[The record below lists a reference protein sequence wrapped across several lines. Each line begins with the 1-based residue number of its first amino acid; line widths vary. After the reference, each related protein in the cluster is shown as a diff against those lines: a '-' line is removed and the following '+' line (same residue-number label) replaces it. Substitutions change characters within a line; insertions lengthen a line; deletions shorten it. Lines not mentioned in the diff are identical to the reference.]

1 MFRKGTWQRVV
12 LVIIVGLLA
21 LGLIAGILFYC
32 FQIASAGGQIYIVV
46 NDGLVKRASFI
57 VNNAD
62 SAEEDEL
69 ELRQYF
75 MPEWL
80 AQDQLLLENPYEN
93 FSVSNYDYTVEISHI
108 DVKPWST
115 RATAQVKELMSRIE
129 AIPLEG
135 QSDQENLTVP
145 EWIAQT
151 YTVHLVKTEGG
162 RWYIS
167 DMEIVDIEKDGN

>member
-12 LVIIVGLLA
+12 LVVLGGLL
-21 LGLIAGILFYC
+21 LLVLIAGALFFC
-32 FQIASAGGQIYIVV
+32 FQIAREGGQIYIVV

-62 SAEEDEL
+62 SDEEDEL

-80 AQDQLLLENPYEN
+80 ARDQLLLENPYGN
-93 FSVSNYDYTVEISHI
+93 FSVSNYDYTVEIGGI
-108 DVKPWST
+108 DVRPWST
-115 RATAQVKELMSRIE
+115 RATVQVKELMSRIE

-145 EWIAQT
+145 EWTAQS
-151 YTVHLVKTEGG
+151 YTIHLVKTEGE

-167 DMEIVDIEKDGN
+167 DMEIVDSPENGN